1 MKSIKFLAALAI
13 PAMFAACTNEEI
25 ATNSSQQMK
34 EVVGAELVGTNI
46 SLNVGFAD
54 EAQSRMTANGSFTKT
69 DVLGLGWMS
78 TSGGATA
85 EQKIDKAPENSTI
98 WANHRF
104 AVNEEGK
111 FSTWSNV
118 YKGWHFAYYPYEYM
132 EQVGVKKIEL
142 NPAQTSKVWA
152 DRLSQNFHISARSFL
167 TKDNLNADN
176 SLNSNYV
183 MYNTV
188 SNLVVMTAPSANSE
202 FVAGGELDSLSIKYI
217 KITADENVFASKADI
232 RGSQLPADT
241 TVSENG
247 AELLASFYQADE
259 SKSVIATGSYLEK
272 EITTD
277 VKEAGYKVSDNAN
290 LVTIVRPNTA
300 ELDTLQIKIEVGVA
314 GGYFNIEYVN
324 DAVAGSDAAKNNE
337 AIVKLASVYAP
348 LEAGVEATKSNTVTV
363 PNTWP
368 TFNVVL
374 YGDIFHADFGNIST
388 LEEWKDAVKLCEAL
402 GRTEQEFG
410 IDAVINFN
418 EGNIPMPE
426 GCTIEVVAA
435 AGATETG
442 LAINKTLPSW
452 PAGLTANVDV
462 INNKTISDATGING
476 KTITNYGKM
485 TLPSDS
491 IKSKLIN
498 EGTITLKALAALT
511 DVNNAEG
518 RINVAYGSYITLTSG
533 TESTPGIIA
542 YTISATEKAYRIN
555 NLTGKTNDLDNEVN
569 VNTLVIKS
577 GRTLNLNLKDA
588 AGAAGTDPYK
598 PAPGSVAVPL
608 ADLSDIN
615 IEMNGGSI
623 IVGEVEEGEPSNN
636 KVNNI
641 SVLSGENTLTDVVPA
656 SVEVAEGAKLTVNT
670 TSEDGTLDWAST
682 AVLNNGEF
690 TTVAKLHVA
699 SIENNGTITATGYYI
714 HSAADPVLNDAGT
727 VKGKVIQCDGTPEK
741 LAELGEKLK
750 AAIATYNVASAAY
763 PEIQI
768 YTYAKLISTLNS
780 GSAAAAVTLQA
791 AFTEYY
797 NDTLITDSQPGS
809 YVKSDITKIENTTGV
824 EFGFTE

>member
-78 TSGGATA
+78 TEGGATA
-85 EQKIDKAPENSTI
+85 EQKIDKAPANSTI

-167 TKDNLNADN
+167 SKDNLNADN

-202 FVAGGELDSLSIKYI
+202 FVAGGELDSLSIQYI

-247 AELLASFYQADE
+247 AELLASFYQTDE
-259 SKSVIATGSYLEK
+259 SKSVIATGSYLDNN
-272 EITTD
+272 ITTD

-290 LVTIVRPNTA
+290 LVTIVRPNTV

-314 GGYFNIEYVN
+314 GGYFNIEYVD

-442 LAINKTLPSW
+442 LAINKNLASW

-462 INNKTISDATGING
+462 INNKKISNAAGING
-476 KTITNYGKM
+476 TTV
-485 TLPSDS
+485 
-491 IKSKLIN
+491 
-498 EGTITLKALAALT
+498 
-511 DVNNAEG
+511 VNNGTMILKSDTIENLENKGTVTVYKGAMVKDADNSEG
-518 RINVAYGSYITLTSG
+518 RIVVRYGAYVTLDSGVAEEG
-533 TESTPGIIA
+533 EIA
-542 YTISATEKAYRIN
+542 YAVLTKGKEYAYRIN
-555 NLTGKTNDLDNEVN
+555 NLLGATLGQANEAN
-569 VNTLVIKS
+569 VNTLIINE
-577 GRTLNLNLKDA
+577 GIEFDLNLKDA
-588 AGAAGTDPYK
+588 PGAAGTDPYN
-598 PAPGSVAVPL
+598 PAPGSGAVKL
-608 ADLSDIN
+608 ADLSLIN

-623 IVGEVEEGEPSNN
+623 IVGEVEEGETPNY

-682 AVLNNGEF
+682 AVVNNGEF

-741 LAELGEKLK
+741 LAELGETLK

-763 PEIQI
+763 PGNQI

-780 GSAAAAVTLQA
+780 GTAAAAVTLKT

-797 NDTLITDSQPGS
+797 NNTLITSSQPS
-809 YVKSDITKIENTTGV
+809 TYTKAAIEDIESTTGI
-824 EFGFTE
+824 EFGFTD